1 MQVEHELRDRA
12 LELRQPPF
20 QKDEAGA
27 GDLAGGGEIHL
38 ARGLAQ
44 RHVILGGKGEVALVA
59 DPADLDIAG
68 LVGAVGH
75 VVERQVGQH
84 FETARQLLVEALR
97 FGLAFLQ
104 ALLEGGDL
112 GHRRL
117 DRLALGLGD
126 ADLAA
131 QRLAPGLGRLALGD
145 GGAPALVDCQ
155 QLGGERRQVALLQ
168 AGVEGFGIV
177 ADETNV
183 VHG

>member
-1 MQVEHELRDRA
+1 M
-12 LELRQPPF
+12 
-20 QKDEAGA
+20 
-27 GDLAGGGEIHL
+27 AGGGEVHL

-44 RHVILGGKGEVALVA
+44 RHVILGGEGEVALVA
-59 DPADLDIAG
+59 DPADLDVGG
-68 LVGAVGH
+68 LVGAVRH

-97 FGLAFLQ
+97 LGLALLQ
-104 ALLEGGDL
+104 ALLEVGDL
-112 GHRRL
+112 LHQGL

-131 QRLAPGLGRLALGD
+131 QRLAPGLRRLALGD
-145 GGAPALVDCQ
+145 GGAPALVDLQ

-168 AGVEGFGIV
+168 AGVEGLGMV
-177 ADETNV
+177 ADETDV